1 MHGFASL
8 CKSAPLAAI
17 LPASHLETTAHEHRQ
32 KGPDRSALRRHF
44 APCLERAAL
53 LSSAPWLAREH
64 AAQEFKR
71 LLDAL
76 HALTQFAPQ
85 QRNRLQ
91 ARLDERLDQQ
101 LQQLG
106 SESARPC

>member
-1 MHGFASL
+1 MNTDKKALIDQL
-8 CKSAPLAAI
+8 CDDI
-17 LPASHLETTAHEHRQ
+17 
-32 KGPDRSALRRHF
+32 LRR
-44 APCLERAAL
+44 AWERAAL